1 MNVAL
6 LPNLT
11 REEALHATR
20 RLIET
25 LERLT
30 APFCLALEDQ
40 PFIESAR
47 AQFVP
52 RSELFERCDV
62 IIAIGGDGTII
73 HAAKQAVSY
82 GKPVLGVNAGRLAF
96 MAGLEGHETGLIENL
111 LNGRYTLDRRM
122 MLKAEVFDDSRCLCS
137 NLCVNDAVFSRAGQM
152 KLVELTVDCGG
163 KRINDYSGDGIII
176 ATPTGSTAY
185 SLSAGGPVIDPG
197 IEGILLTPVCTHSL
211 FARPLLFSPDSVLTV
226 TPAPGGN
233 VSLYCDADAG
243 TPVSETG
250 SVVVSKAAQTADF
263 IRIKSDMF
271 FDILNSKLIRGSNA
285 LERD

>member
-1 MNVAL
+1 MKLAL

-11 REEALHATR
+11 REDALRATR
-20 RLIET
+20 RLMET
-25 LERLT
+25 LERLD
-30 APFCLALEDQ
+30 APYCLALEDKEY
-40 PFIESAR
+40 FIPSR
-47 AQFVP
+47 AEFLP
-52 RSELFERCDV
+52 RDELFERCDV

-73 HAAKQAVSY
+73 HAAKQAVCY

-111 LNGRYTLDRRM
+111 LNGRYTVDKRM
-122 MLKAEVFDDSRCLCS
+122 LLKAEVYDGGECILS

-152 KLVELTVDCGG
+152 KLVELSVDCGG
-163 KRINDYSGDGIII
+163 KRINNYSGDGIII

-197 IEGILLTPVCTHSL
+197 IEGILLTPVCTHAL
-211 FARPLLFSPDSVLTV
+211 FARPLLFAPDCVLTV

-233 VSLYCDADAG
+233 VALYCDADAG
-243 TPVSETG
+243 TQISDSG

-271 FDILNSKLIRGSNA
+271 FDILNSKLMRGSDA